1 MCAGQVRRLRGPG
14 TPRPLTTG
22 GVRNAVSTGSP
33 PRLWHSCD
41 RPVPSREAIFSRR
54 SAEALD
60 LPRRGR
66 GGYRRHPHSPS
77 VSSSPLHLVLRGVM
91 SAATWGC
98 PRLLT
103 QRSVRVPVVCA
114 GLAASRGGYGWCWRL
129 FLPINTGR
137 NAAQIAR
144 GGVRVKRSNPH
155 CYFNVYRVTRVTF
168 SPPSH
173 VPDTHAL
180 AAPPVHGDPC
190 RVWHEERQLLQLL
203 HTHSERA
210 WLHIATTVAH
220 RRAPLCAPTAPH
232 GGVRQTPPASWRAF
246 SHS

>member
-1 MCAGQVRRLRGPG
+1 MPHSVWVALDASSWTRARGHLKRGAAGALGFVHPPQLVCTPPHTPGRPRRGGRSACLGQVRRLRGPG
-14 TPRPLTTG
+14 TPRPLNTG

-60 LPRRGR
+60 LHRRGR

-77 VSSSPLHLVLRGVM
+77 VSSSPLHLVLGGVM

-137 NAAQIAR
+137 NAARIAR
-144 GGVRVKRSNPH
+144 GGVRVKRSNLH
-155 CYFNVYRVTRVTF
+155 CY
-168 SPPSH
+168 
-173 VPDTHAL
+173 
-180 AAPPVHGDPC
+180 
-190 RVWHEERQLLQLL
+190 
-203 HTHSERA
+203 
-210 WLHIATTVAH
+210 
-220 RRAPLCAPTAPH
+220 
-232 GGVRQTPPASWRAF
+232 
-246 SHS
+246 